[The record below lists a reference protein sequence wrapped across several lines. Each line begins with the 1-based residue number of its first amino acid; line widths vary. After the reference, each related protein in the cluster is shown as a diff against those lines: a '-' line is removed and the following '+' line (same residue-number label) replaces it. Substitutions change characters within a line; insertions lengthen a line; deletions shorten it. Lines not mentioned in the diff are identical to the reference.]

1 MKSTS
6 LKNRAWQL
14 AAMLV
19 VLIAGLSFASCASDS
34 GEDEEISPIVD
45 TWKSQASSKGTYYM
59 VCTEYKEYFFTDDI
73 FNKSKITEEGKYT
86 FSNNTLTLNPN
97 GKAQKT
103 YTCAFKGDALK
114 LTPTSGNGGELQF
127 IRFTP
132 TKSVKRV
139 KR

>member
-1 MKSTS
+1 MKSTG

-19 VLIAGLSFASCASDS
+19 VLIAGLSFASCASDD
-34 GEDEEISPIVD
+34 GEDKEASPIIG
-45 TWKSQASSKGTYYM
+45 TWMAQASSTGTYYM
-59 VCTEYKEYFFTDDI
+59 QFTEYKQYFFTNDI
-73 FNKSKITEEGKYT
+73 NKGSNTEEGGYT
-86 FSNNTLTLNPN
+86 FSNNTLTLNPK

-103 YTCAFKGDALK
+103 YTCVFKGDALK
-114 LTPTSGNGGELQF
+114 LIPTSGNGGELQF
-127 IRFTP
+127 IRYTA

>member
-1 MKSTS
+1 MKSTG

-73 FNKSKITEEGKYT
+73 FNKNKNTEEGKYT
-86 FSNNTLTLNPN
+86 FSNNTLTLNPK
-97 GKAQKT
+97 GKAPRT
-103 YTCAFKGDALK
+103 YNCTFKGINLT

-127 IRFTP
+127 TRFTP